1 LKKSFLVAV
10 SGEEDLDQHKI
21 VLVELTPKS
30 DEVRNQIAKIQIWVD
45 ESSWLPIQQK
55 FFEAGSGD
63 YFLIHYTNLMKNLKV
78 SDEKFKQDWP
88 KGVTRI
94 KPRG

>member
-1 LKKSFLVAV
+1 
-10 SGEEDLDQHKI
+10 
-21 VLVELTPKS
+21 LTPKS
-30 DEVRNQIAKIQIWVD
+30 DEVRNQIAKIRMWID

-55 FFEAGSGD
+55 FFEAGSND
-63 YFLIHYTNLMKNLKV
+63 FFLTHYTNLMKNLKI

-88 KGVTRI
+88 KGVSRV